1 MKMNDFVLNVHCEP
15 PKFYFDELER
25 SRIVEFVA
33 YKTVLRTTE
42 NLNGGREQENERIK
56 NF

>member
-1 MKMNDFVLNVHCEP
+1 MNDFVLNVHCEP